1 MTFVGSFQIDPKD
14 YPFKKFIDE
23 QKDLD
28 CDEHRHKIKTVIHI
42 IDKDCKGEEHIYCD
56 KSQRDA
62 EGKFRRPKKLME
74 AERRGFKGVM
84 EMDLADKKD
93 ADDKERKDKEA
104 LVQRSVILENHAR
117 ELEKQLADSIKSLED
132 YKALTEERFN
142 KLVALISK
150 K

>member
-14 YPFKKFIDE
+14 YPFRKYIDE
-23 QKDLD
+23 CKHLD
-28 CDEHRHKIKTVIHI
+28 CDEHRHEIKSVVHI